1 MNYFSNEE
9 VEAEAEGAFDTQV
22 LTKTDKHDRLLNPEV
37 MAEKR
42 FRHQSRRREGGWGW
56 VKRVERENRNILFG
70 GQFYFPPLP
79 IIFKRERLHWLGWV
93 RGVEHENWVLRA
105 TIRSHRHTSAPP
117 PGSLFCSLVIV

>member
-79 IIFKRERLHWLGWV
+79 IIFQRERLHWLGWV
-93 RGVEHENWVLRA
+93 RGVEHENRVLRP
-105 TIRSHRHTSAPP
+105 TIRS
-117 PGSLFCSLVIV
+117 